1 MRKAHVLVH
10 NIEGVATETIKNIV
24 LSGIGTL
31 TIVDGKNV
39 AEEDLSSGFFYRE
52 EDIGKRVSLRLSF
65 RFRESAFIDTP

>member
-10 NIEGVATETIKNIV
+10 NLEGIATETIKNIV

-31 TIVDGKNV
+31 TIVDSKQV

-52 EDIGKRVSLRLSF
+52 EDVGKLVSS
-65 RFRESAFIDTP
+65 SAHLQQLPF